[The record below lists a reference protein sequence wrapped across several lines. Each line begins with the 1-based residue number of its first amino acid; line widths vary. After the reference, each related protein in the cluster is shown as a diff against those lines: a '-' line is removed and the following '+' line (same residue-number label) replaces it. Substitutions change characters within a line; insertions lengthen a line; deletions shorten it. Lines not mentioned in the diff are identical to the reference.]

1 MLLGKTALIGSFQI
15 QVLAYAEALD
25 QAQVEEL
32 HMATKTSTSTSG
44 QAVVEFCIGLIGM
57 LVVIAGIFQLGRMGL
72 GRTSARVEATAM
84 ASAASMSDEADIRPL
99 RRYIYRMD
107 EGADQ
112 RRYTVD
118 DFAQT
123 GDPDAVYRQILR
135 PNQPQVLGGYA
146 PGNTLAG
153 LSDSLDMM
161 INTGLVQGT
170 GVESNI
176 PVMPIV
182 RRLFFDQDSVTIDVQ
197 AWSVRTGGLY

>member
-1 MLLGKTALIGSFQI
+1 
-15 QVLAYAEALD
+15 
-25 QAQVEEL
+25 
-32 HMATKTSTSTSG
+32 MATKSHASKSG
-44 QAVVEFCIGLIGM
+44 QAIVEFCIGLIGM
-57 LVVIAGIFQLGRMGL
+57 LTVIAGIVQLGRMGQ
-72 GRTSARVEATAM
+72 GRMNARVEATAM

-107 EGADQ
+107 AGADQ
-112 RRYTVD
+112 RSYSVD
-118 DFAQT
+118 DQAQT
-123 GDPDAVYRQILR
+123 GDPDAIYEQMLR
-135 PNQPQVLGGYA
+135 PNQPNVLRGYA

-153 LSDSLDMM
+153 LSSSLDMR

-182 RRLFFDQDSVTIDVQ
+182 RRLFFDQDSVTIDVR